1 MNPDKIQ
8 TTAAGSRS
16 DAERVRAVAAV
27 HLATD
32 RGSAVAWV
40 VSSGLAAAGQDAPPT
55 GQTEQ
60 RRFAAS
66 EFAALRGWLRER
78 GVGVVI
84 RVAPSSQVLVRT
96 VKAPEEGRDRAA
108 LASAMELL
116 AESELPAHLPWYRRT
131 GGVVPGSSPSALV
144 VGWHRPAAGNAEA
157 DPLAAALE
165 GFRQIW
171 SSEAV
176 ALAWMLR
183 EASGEVPVFMASLD
197 RAAGAA
203 VLAVRAGER
212 LAIRSLRAPADDERR
227 WSAAINAALAELAR
241 GLGEGVAAP
250 RIEAG
255 QADRLIRCA
264 AGQRPQREPDEAIPT
279 ALVQAF
285 ATGDPAARALFNL
298 HATEP
303 RRSEGLARATVG
315 WLSHPVRA
323 VAVSAACIGALL
335 LVPLGVAYARHA
347 WLKQQ
352 MAGVTGL
359 EERLSEAEQR
369 VAFYGLLREK
379 RWPMTKLLADIA
391 MCAPE
396 GITLDVLEINQGE
409 PISIRGVARSNDL
422 VTTFRENLIK
432 TKVFDSIATP
442 NLGSTA
448 DGVQFQ
454 VQARVSPTGATY
466 RGNPIDDFAA
476 RPLGQR
482 MYGEAWTHQG
492 SADAGDDGGATEMKS
507 RVGRAASDVPSRRE
521 PSSSPR
527 ASGDSKAGGRA
538 SESSAETVPP
548 PLSDAEIAR
557 LDRTRAML
565 EWAKRKKAATTAG
578 LDAGTAQRLR
588 DESDKAKAR
597 MDALKESAGGGS

>member
-1 MNPDKIQ
+1 MNPDKSQ
-8 TTAAGSRS
+8 TVAVGSRS

-40 VSSGLAAAGQDAPPT
+40 VASGLAAAGQDAPPA
-55 GQTEQ
+55 GQPEQ

-66 EFAALRGWLRER
+66 EFAALRAWLRER

-84 RVAPSSQVLVRT
+84 RVAPSAQVLVRT
-96 VKAPEEGRDRAA
+96 VKAPEEVRDRVA

-131 GGVVPGSSPSALV
+131 GGVVPGPSPAALV
-144 VGWHRPAAGNAEA
+144 VGWHRPATGLAET
-157 DPLAAALE
+157 DPLAGALE

-183 EASGEVPVFMASLD
+183 DAAGQASVFMASLD

-203 VLAVRAGER
+203 VLAMRAGER
-212 LAIRSLRAPADDERR
+212 LAVRALRAPTDDEQR

-241 GLGEGVAAP
+241 GLGDGVAAP
-250 RIEAG
+250 RIDPG
-255 QADRLIRCA
+255 QADRLMRGS
-264 AGQRPQREPDEAIPT
+264 AGQRLRSEPDEAIPI

-298 HATEP
+298 HASEP

-323 VAVSAACIGALL
+323 VVVTAACIGALL
-335 LVPLGVAYARHA
+335 LVPLGVAYARHTL
-347 WLKQQ
+347 LKQQ

-359 EERLSEAEQR
+359 EERLREAERR

-391 MCAPE
+391 TCAPE

-422 VTTFRENLIK
+422 VSTFRENLIK
-432 TKVFDSIATP
+432 TKVFDSVATP

-454 VQARVSPTGATY
+454 VQARVSATGATY
-466 RGNPIDDFAA
+466 RGNIIDDFAA
-476 RPLGQR
+476 RPLGKR
-482 MYGEAWTHQG
+482 LYGDAWIPDDRDDAGGEDDAGEA
-492 SADAGDDGGATEMKS
+492 SPRS
-507 RVGRAASDVPSRRE
+507 GRAGAHAPPSRE
-521 PSSSPR
+521 PSSTLR
-527 ASGDSKAGGRA
+527 ADGDSQRGGRA
-538 SESSAETVPP
+538 AESSAATVPP
-548 PLSDAEIAR
+548 PMSDAEIAR
-557 LDRTRAML
+557 LDRTQAML

-578 LDAGTAQRLR
+578 LDPATAQRLR